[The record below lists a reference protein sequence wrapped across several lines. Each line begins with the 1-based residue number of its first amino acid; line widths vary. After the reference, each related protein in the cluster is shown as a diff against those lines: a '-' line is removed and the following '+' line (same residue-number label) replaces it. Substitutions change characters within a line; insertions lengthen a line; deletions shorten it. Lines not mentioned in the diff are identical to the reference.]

1 MFGRTWPPGWQ
12 DEAIAAVSPYVDAD
26 ERLEINVGDPADS
39 IDGTLL
45 AGFVFTGE
53 DGSPRIIHDRSGRW
67 DVYPGPLL
75 DGPVLRVDLLRP
87 GRRRQVLYAHPDWKE
102 PRRP

>member
-1 MFGRTWPPGWQ
+1 MVGLRWPPGWQ
-12 DEAIAAVSPYVDAD
+12 DEAIAAVSPYVDSD
-26 ERLEINVGDPADS
+26 DRLEINVGDPGVS

-53 DGSPRIIHDRSGRW
+53 NGMPQIIHDRSGRW

-75 DGPVLRVDLLRP
+75 DGPVLRVDLLGP
-87 GRRRQVLYAHPDWKE
+87 GQRRQVLFAHPDWE
-102 PRRP
+102 PRRR